1 MLSRDLVRARQ
12 TAEILGA
19 VLSLEAEF
27 EPRLRERNVGS
38 WSGRSHAE
46 IEGEW
51 PEDLA
56 RVRAGDRDVRPGG
69 GESSREL
76 EARARRALADLRG
89 RFAGGRIALVTHR
102 GVTNLLAPGSALANA
117 ETCWLPVGAR
127 ELA

>member
-1 MLSRDLVRARQ
+1 L
-12 TAEILGA
+12 
-19 VLSLEAEF
+19 

-38 WSGRSHAE
+38 WSGLSRAE
-46 IEGEW
+46 IESEW
-51 PEDLA
+51 PDDMA

-76 EARARRALADLRG
+76 EARVHRALDDLRE

-102 GVTNLLAPGSALANA
+102 GVTNLLSPGSALANA
-117 ETCWLPVGAR
+117 ETCWVPAETR